1 MKRRTFTLLLLTALS
16 SSCALAQINCA
27 IGSADAS
34 KLVCQIPFSAGLLNN
49 FSALGANGTTTPSAG
64 AAATLFNS
72 AIATQVSQLPLA
84 SASAGTVLVYKNGVP
99 ETFNNLGPI
108 LADRASTIGKGK
120 VFIGFTGSQFV
131 FTDING
137 KSLSSLPFSFFSN
150 AYNSGGTL
158 LSTTYTAESAKL
170 NFRVEQF
177 VGVVTVG
184 VSKRI
189 DLSVIVPVERISMGA
204 TSINSTSYVVSAAG
218 TLLFSQANPNV
229 YASGTASGVGD
240 IAGNLKAIVW
250 TGERDTVSGGLT
262 VRVPTGDDLN
272 LLGSGAYGFN
282 PYLIYSHLGRVS
294 THAKIGYQW
303 NTSTELNNP
312 TAKAGGN
319 KALPG
324 GLQFDAG
331 ADWAAKKWL
340 TLAADILGNQY
351 LNAPAIVTSSTT
363 IAGLSTPVPTSST
376 QNSSYSISNLS
387 TGFKINPV
395 GNLVISANLL
405 TQLNNNG
412 LRSRPTPLVGI
423 SYKF

>member
-1 MKRRTFTLLLLTALS
+1 MKRRTLILLLLTALS
-16 SSCALAQINCA
+16 SSCAMAQINCA
-27 IGSADAS
+27 LGSADSS

-49 FSALGANGTTTPSAG
+49 FSALGSNGTTTPSAG

-84 SASAGTVLVYKNGVP
+84 SASAGTVLVYKNGVL

-204 TSINSTSYVVSAAG
+204 TSVNSTSYVVSAGG

-240 IAGNLKAIVW
+240 IAGNLKAIIW

-262 VRVPTGDDLN
+262 VRAPTGDDLN
-272 LLGSGAYGFN
+272 LLGSGAFGFN

-303 NTSTELNNP
+303 NTTTELNNP

-351 LNAPAIVTSSTT
+351 LNAPAIVTSTTT
-363 IAGLSTPVPTSST
+363 IAGLTTPVPTSST

-387 TGFKINPV
+387 TGFKVNPV